1 MYGLMIFF
9 GSRVIL
15 LLFNVGTPVTFP
27 DGHKSFEKEV
37 VIDETKRN
45 RKGVVFRCEINK
57 IP

>member
-1 MYGLMIFF
+1 MIFF

-15 LLFNVGTPVTFP
+15 LLFNVGTPITFS

-45 RKGVVFRCEINK
+45 RKKGGFRCEINK

>member
-15 LLFNVGTPVTFP
+15 LLFNVGAPVTFP

-37 VIDETKRN
+37 VIDETKRS

>member
-1 MYGLMIFF
+1 MEA
-9 GSRVIL
+9 
-15 LLFNVGTPVTFP
+15 TTT
-27 DGHKSFEKEV
+27 FEKEV